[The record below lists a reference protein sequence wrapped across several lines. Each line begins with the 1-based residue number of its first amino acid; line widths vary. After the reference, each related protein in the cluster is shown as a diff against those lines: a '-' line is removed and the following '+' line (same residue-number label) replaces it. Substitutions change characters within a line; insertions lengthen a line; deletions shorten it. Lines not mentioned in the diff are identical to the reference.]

1 MASKKKKY
9 PPVTSTES
17 PKQSAPNTAT
27 FINEMPENE
36 ATTAWWSVLTRG
48 VVPYAI
54 IAIFS
59 VLLYAN
65 TFKHQFA
72 LDDDIVI
79 CKNDHVLKGLAG
91 LPDIFSKDLFD
102 SFYRQMNT
110 KSQLSGG
117 RYRPLSVASFAIEQE
132 FIGTRNDANFEAN
145 CWDENKNGI
154 QDKVED
160 INGDGLFNEKD
171 CRSKGFTLR
180 HINNVLFYALACAI
194 LFWFLSTVVFR
205 KQALLAL
212 ITTLLFA
219 AHPLHTEVVANVKS
233 RDEIFAFLFIIL
245 SLLMAYK
252 YQAEAKMK
260 HAVLS
265 ALCFLAALLSKEYG
279 ATVLGLV
286 PITWYLSSK
295 DTQTKGRLVILMG
308 ALAAAF
314 VVYLAMRSQVGLDL
328 SRSDLQEK
336 EILNSPYLLADEA
349 QKLATK
355 IYIFLKYIIL
365 LILPYPLSSDYGYN
379 SIPYKDFSDPLVWL
393 SLLSFGAMLWIGW
406 RGFKEKNWSLFAVAF
421 YLFNIALVTNF
432 IFNVGATM
440 GERLAFHSSLGFC
453 MLLTYGLHYLSQK
466 ANKPELALLI
476 TLPILLAYSVTTIGR
491 NKAWENDITLA
502 LTDVKTCPNSTALN
516 GNAASRCLDL
526 SELPANA
533 ARSKVLIE
541 QSIEYGRKAL
551 GIHPGF
557 VNGYLNIGISFAK
570 LDMLDS
576 AKVAWDKA
584 FRLYPSHPNRT
595 MYYNMLANSYW
606 AKGYNMGTQ
615 QKWNEGMELLK
626 KAVAIDSMNVRYWYD
641 LGGFAFNSGNVALAR
656 EAWLRGYR
664 INPNDST
671 IQQVK
676 QFIGVQ

>member
-1 MASKKKKY
+1 MASKKKKN
-9 PPVTSTES
+9 S
-17 PKQSAPNTAT
+17 PAAVTAT
-27 FINEMPENE
+27 PPDTSNYINNLNNPTPTE
-36 ATTAWWSVLTRG
+36 AWWSVLTRG

-54 IAIFS
+54 IAVLS

-132 FIGTRNDANFEAN
+132 FIGTRNDANFEPN

-154 QDKVED
+154 QEKTED
-160 INGDGLFNEKD
+160 INGDGLFNDKD

-180 HINNVLFYALACAI
+180 HINNVLFYALACCI
-194 LFWFLSTVVFR
+194 LFWFLATVVFR
-205 KQALLAL
+205 QQALLAL

-245 SLLMAYK
+245 SLIMAYK
-252 YQAEAKMK
+252 YQMEAKMK
-260 HAVLS
+260 HAILS
-265 ALCFLAALLSKEYG
+265 ALAFLAALLSKEYG
-279 ATVLGLV
+279 ATLLGLI
-286 PITWYLSSK
+286 PISWYLSTTDKKSAGNFGK
-295 DTQTKGRLVILMG
+295 LMACLV
-308 ALAAAF
+308 AAF
-314 VVYLAMRSQVGLDL
+314 VVYLMMRSQVGLDL

-336 EILNSPYLLADEA
+336 EILNSPYLLADET

-355 IYIFLKYIIL
+355 IFIFLKYLIL
-365 LILPYPLSSDYGYN
+365 LILPHPLSSDYGYN
-379 SIPYKDFSDPLVWL
+379 TIPYKDFSDPLVWL
-393 SLLSFGAMLWIGW
+393 SLLGVAAMLWIGW
-406 RGFKEKNWSLFAVAF
+406 RGYKQKHWSLFAVAF
-421 YLFNIALVTNF
+421 YLFNIALVTNI

-453 MLLTYGLHYLSQK
+453 MLIAYGLYFLSQK
-466 ANKPELALLI
+466 INKPELALLI
-476 TLPILLAYSVTTIGR
+476 TLPIVVAYSVKTVAR

-502 LTDVKTCPNSTALN
+502 LTDVETCPNSTALN
-516 GNAASRCLDL
+516 GNAASRSLDL

-533 ARSKVLIE
+533 NRQNELVEK
-541 QSIEYGRKAL
+541 SIQYGRKAL

-557 VNGYLNIGISFAK
+557 VNGYLNIGIAFAK
-570 LDMLDS
+570 QDQLDS
-576 AKVAWDKA
+576 AKAAWDKA
-584 FRLYPSHPNRT
+584 FRIYPNHPNKT

-606 AKGYNMGTQ
+606 VKGYNLGTKQ
-615 QKWNEGMELLK
+615 QWVEGKILLE
-626 KAVAIDSMNVRYWYD
+626 KAVALDSMNVRYWYD
-641 LGGFAFNSGNVALAR
+641 LGGFAFNSGNQALAR
-656 EAWLRGYR
+656 EAWLKAYR
-664 INPNDST
+664 LNPNDST

-676 QFIGVQ
+676 AFIGVQ

>member
-1 MASKKKKY
+1 MASKKKKMN
-9 PPVTSTES
+9 PAAPAN
-17 PKQSAPNTAT
+17 SAVQPATNTAT
-27 FINEMPENE
+27 FTQELSEN
-36 ATTAWWSVLTRG
+36 TDPKNWWSFLTRG
-48 VVPYAI
+48 MVPYAI
-54 IAIFS
+54 IAIFA

-65 TFKHQFA
+65 TFNHQFA

-132 FIGTRNDANFEAN
+132 FIGIRNDANFEPN

-160 INGDGLFNEKD
+160 INHDGLFNDKD
-171 CRSKGFTLR
+171 CRTKGFTLR

-194 LFWFLSTVVFR
+194 LFWFLATVVFR

-212 ITTLLFA
+212 IATLLFA
-219 AHPLHTEVVANVKS
+219 AHPMHTEVVANVKS
-233 RDEIFAFLFIIL
+233 RDEIFSFLFIVL
-245 SLLMAYK
+245 SLMMAYN
-252 YQAEAKMK
+252 YQRQANMK

-265 ALCFLAALLSKEYG
+265 AICFLAALLSKEYG

-286 PITWYLSSK
+286 PITWYLSGK
-295 DTQTKGRLVILMG
+295 DIETKGSFSKLMG
-308 ALAAAF
+308 ILLLAF
-314 VVYLAMRSQVGLDL
+314 IVYLGMRSQVGLDL

-336 EILNSPYLLADEA
+336 EILNSPYLYADEA
-349 QKLATK
+349 QKLATR
-355 IYIFLKYIIL
+355 IYIFLKYLIL
-365 LILPYPLSSDYGYN
+365 LVLPHPLSSDYGFN

-421 YLFNIALVTNF
+421 YIFNIALVTNF

-453 MLLTYGLHYLSQK
+453 MLVAYGLNFVAQK
-466 ANKPELALLI
+466 AKKPELALII
-476 TLPILLAYSVTTIGR
+476 TLPILLAYSVKTIAR

-502 LTDVKTCPNSTALN
+502 LTDVKTYPNSTALN
-516 GNAASRCLDL
+516 GNAASRSLDL
-526 SELPANA
+526 SEMPANA
-533 ARSKVLIE
+533 PRAKQLIE
-541 QSIEYGRKAL
+541 ESVQYGRKAL
-551 GIHPGF
+551 SIHPGF
-557 VNGYLNIGISFAK
+557 VNGYLNIGISYAK
-570 LDMLDS
+570 LDQLDS
-576 AKVAWDKA
+576 AKAAWDNA
-584 FRLYPSHPNRT
+584 FRLYPSHPNRAQ
-595 MYYNMLANSYW
+595 YYSMLANGYW
-606 AKGYNMGTQ
+606 SKGYNMGTQ
-615 QKWNEGMELLK
+615 KKWNEGKELLL

-641 LGGFAFNSGNVALAR
+641 LGGFAFNAGDMALAKA
-656 EAWLRGYR
+656 AWTRGYQ

-676 QFIGVQ
+676 QFIGMP